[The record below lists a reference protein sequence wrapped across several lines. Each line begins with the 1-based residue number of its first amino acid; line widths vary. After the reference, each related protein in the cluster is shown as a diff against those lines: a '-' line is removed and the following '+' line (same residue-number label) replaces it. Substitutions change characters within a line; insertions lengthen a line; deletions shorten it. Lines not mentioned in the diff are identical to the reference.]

1 MILAR
6 MPRQIIIIIKL
17 EMEAYGPTA
26 RTIL

>member
-17 EMEAYGPTA
+17 EMEAYEPTA